1 MKLLTLLFVFL
12 LKFLESDANW
22 NNWGWGQPQQP
33 SPAPNNNLAIGY
45 PTAYGLYAGRGWGN
59 QNYGG
64 GGGGPPNAGAGFG
77 SPLRCLN
84 GGAHIG
90 QCRLDQDSICI
101 ALGGV
106 CTHGACCT
114 TPFVSI
120 LGSLGTTTETPEVI
134 DGETTKKKK
143 GKRKLVTTTTTMAP
157 GDREGEDIDDVMK
170 SSELEEWNKLVE
182 RARLA
187 STTTT
192 EEPYIEEPIIT
203 VSPYVEENEDRRC
216 SSGLRS
222 VGPCSEDS
230 DCPTLHQCEKEQCC
244 YLLP

>member
-1 MKLLTLLFVFL
+1 MIKFRLLLFLGAL
-12 LKFLESDANW
+12 LVIRAEW
-22 NNWGWGQPQQP
+22 NNWNWGPPQQP
-33 SPAPNNNLAIGY
+33 PQPNNNLAIGY
-45 PTAYGLYAGRGWGN
+45 PTAYGLYAGRGYGN
-59 QNYGG
+59 GNGYN
-64 GGGGPPNAGAGFG
+64 GGGPPNAGAGFG

-101 ALGGV
+101 ALGGT

-120 LGSLGTTTETPEVI
+120 LGGMSTTEAPDVI
-134 DGETTKKKK
+134 DGETTRKKK
-143 GKRKLVTTTTTMAP
+143 GKRKLVVATTTVTP
-157 GDREGEDIDDVMK
+157 VGENGEDDEDDVMK
-170 SSELEEWNKLVE
+170 SAELEEWNKLIE
-182 RARLA
+182 RSR
-187 STTTT
+187 TTTT
-192 EEPYIEEPIIT
+192 TPELIIEEMVT
-203 VSPYVEENEDRRC
+203 VDPYVEENEDRKC

-244 YLLP
+244 YLLL